1 MGMLNSAGLM
11 WSPELVGW
19 GYQAS
24 TPTRELLGYYA
35 ARLDGHAGRGALPEV
50 QRKRQTLNFWGF
62 PGVYALYKGD
72 TTVYVGQASRLGD
85 RLLSH
90 YRTDHLVG
98 RWDAFSWVS
107 PTEFVER
114 INTMAPRDIEPVP
127 LARRSPTS
135 TSLNAWLTEIEAL
148 VILMAKPID
157 NRQIPKPGDHPRFF
171 TQIRSEHAD
180 PTQVEM
186 LEKLY
191 AKLILGR

>member
-1 MGMLNSAGLM
+1 MGMLNSAGIM

-35 ARLDGHAGRGALPEV
+35 ARLDAHAGRGALPDA
-50 QRKRQTLNFWGF
+50 QRRRQTLNFWSV
-62 PGVYALYKGD
+62 PAVYALYKGD
-72 TTVYVGQASRLGD
+72 TTVYVGQATRLGD

-90 YRTDHLVG
+90 FRTDHLVG

-107 PTEFVER
+107 PAAFVER
-114 INTMAPRDIEPVP
+114 IDAAAPRDIVP
-127 LARRSPTS
+127 APTRRSPPS
-135 TSLNAWLTEIEAL
+135 SASLDAWLTEVEAL

-157 NRQIPKPGDHPRFF
+157 NRQIPRPGNHTRFF
-171 TQIRSEHAD
+171 TQLRSKHAD
-180 PTQVEM
+180 PTQAEM

-191 AKLILGR
+191 AKLVLGR